1 MEAAC
6 IPHSFGPPINSGYYS
21 KPFFANGIAS
31 KQFIQGKNYVIDTQ
45 PTLDRLKNKKTP
57 WPSLCNRTNMA
68 FADAIVNVQCRHSKL
83 FTAQITNKKS
93 RHLHV

>member
-45 PTLDRLKNKKTP
+45 PTLDRLKNKKKKLHGLVCVTGLT
-57 WPSLCNRTNMA
+57 WHLLMLLLMFNADTANYSLHR
-68 FADAIVNVQCRHSKL
+68 
-83 FTAQITNKKS
+83 
-93 RHLHV
+93 